1 MGHYIAKYVK
11 ACDLCNC
18 TKTFCNTQTRTHAQ
32 IHIHA
37 QIPAYVQLPALFQP
51 HVPSQPSTHLHH
63 SQAPHPATISVTPVL
78 SRDAN
83 YFHKPSNISK
93 GSNKAAMLDLSAPG
107 ILTTRSRVYWEDCFP
122 STVPH
127 SILIFST
134 SLFLFQHP

>member
-1 MGHYIAKYVK
+1 MCFLMVVT
-11 ACDLCNC
+11 LCHQHLGSLPV
-18 TKTFCNTQTRTHAQ
+18 NTQVQTYTQ
-32 IHIHA
+32 IPIHA

-63 SQAPHPATISVTPVL
+63 SQAPRPATISITPKL
-78 SRDAN
+78 SQDTN

-93 GSNKAAMLDLSAPG
+93 GSNEATAFDLLAPG
-107 ILTTRSRVYWEDCFP
+107 ILMTGSQVYWEDCSP

-134 SLFLFQHP
+134 NLFLFKHP